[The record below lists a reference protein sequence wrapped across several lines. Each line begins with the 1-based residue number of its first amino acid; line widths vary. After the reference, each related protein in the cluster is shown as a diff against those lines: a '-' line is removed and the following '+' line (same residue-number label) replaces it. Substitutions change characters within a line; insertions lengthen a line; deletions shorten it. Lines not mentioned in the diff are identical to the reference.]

1 MFDVWWWGRGAT
13 CCKKLYSYSTLN
25 VFCSIRS
32 ATYLSTS
39 DIFSSSTYIASSD
52 MFCPSFCCITD
63 IYYCALTALLML
75 LFIAGDI
82 ERNPDPPF
90 NIVKSVKGSCH
101 QGDIKFGDTAGMQC
115 TCNSL
120 FAICFS
126 KMHRI
131 SLWRSEDL
139 DLVL

>member
-1 MFDVWWWGRGAT
+1 
-13 CCKKLYSYSTLN
+13 
-25 VFCSIRS
+25 
-32 ATYLSTS
+32 
-39 DIFSSSTYIASSD
+39 
-52 MFCPSFCCITD
+52 MFCPSFCCITV
-63 IYYCALTALLML
+63 IYYCVLTELLML

-82 ERNPDPPF
+82 ERNPVPPF

-101 QGDIKFGDTAGMQC
+101 QGDIKFSDTAGMQC

-126 KMHRI
+126 KMYRI

-139 DLVL
+139 DLVLKNCDFIYKKLNITGTITFIDVPNTVHTENGASFKIIKLRTQQKVNSYFK